1 MQIYNYGEYLCPL
14 MKVLQ
19 KYFLTLSFSRF
30 GNDFL
35 KPDSEYIAPFMANFV
50 RRGGATVEYKELQM
64 PKNKR
69 IFIVRWN

>member
-1 MQIYNYGEYLCPL
+1 MSTDEGPS
-14 MKVLQ
+14 KV
-19 KYFLTLSFSRF
+19 FSHVEFSIVFR
-30 GNDFL
+30 DLEMIFL

-69 IFIVRWN
+69 IFIVR